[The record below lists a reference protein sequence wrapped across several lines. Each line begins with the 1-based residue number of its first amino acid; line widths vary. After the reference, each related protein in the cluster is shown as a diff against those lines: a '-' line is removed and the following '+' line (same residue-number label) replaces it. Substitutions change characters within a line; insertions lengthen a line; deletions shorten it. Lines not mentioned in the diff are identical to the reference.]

1 LSRALQGWLS
11 AVNNAVNNTGEG
23 VKLMSH
29 LFLFPV
35 LVLFVLFLSILITR
49 LILVAKY
56 NEEIMNIQ

>member
-1 LSRALQGWLS
+1 
-11 AVNNAVNNTGEG
+11 
-23 VKLMSH
+23 MSH

-35 LVLFVLFLSILITR
+35 LVLFVLFLSILIISI